1 MDVQDSQVDD
11 QLPCGHVEV
20 GPTPE
25 DAKDDVEPKDANPS
39 QDVNPVDDPRP
50 ATTESTGTS
59 KPDEQPKRRRRGKQT
74 ELIQCPPMLEP
85 EVLRLAESK
94 LPGSLDSDVGGQRDL
109 KRKLDEEARAQAE
122 KKKEDAMAK
131 KEAANALAIAKAKAK
146 LEKALAKAEAMKER
160 KRPVRR
166 KLAPQFQDAAAADP
180 RLKDQV
186 VSPEKEQQGRKGK
199 PAAGVTLS
207 PKAKRFA
214 KACMT
219 PNTKMAKNKQ
229 LSEHRGEIA
238 RMGMS
243 QLRKLALPDLM
254 LPPDSFDKKILA
266 CNHMYV

>member
-1 MDVQDSQVDD
+1 M
-11 QLPCGHVEV
+11 LPCGHVEV
-20 GPTPE
+20 SPTPE
-25 DAKDDVEPKDANPS
+25 DAKGDDEPKDANPM
-39 QDVNPVDDPRP
+39 DDPRP
-50 ATTESTGTS
+50 ANAESTGTS
-59 KPDEQPKRRRRGKQT
+59 KPDEQPPKRRRRGKQI
-74 ELIQCPPMLEP
+74 ELIQCPPVLDP
-85 EVLRLAESK
+85 EVLKLAESK

-160 KRPVRR
+160 KHPVRR
-166 KLAPQFQDAAAADP
+166 KLAPEFQEVAAADP
-180 RLKDQV
+180 RLKDQD
-186 VSPEKEQQGRKGK
+186 VSPEKEKHGSKGK
-199 PAAGVTLS
+199 PGVTLS
-207 PKAKRFA
+207 PKAKKFA
-214 KACMT
+214 KACLT

-266 CNHMYV
+266 CIYVCVTYAS